1 MSLPIPLPPPIPLG
15 RSVRYIPRMFGNNE
29 QKKIEA
35 VKKDSGTRLWSF
47 TSYRINRDNTYHT
60 AFWLDS
66 NRNRHDVIGL
76 NG

>member
-15 RSVRYIPRMFGNNE
+15 RSVRYIPRMFCNNE

-35 VKKDSGTRLWSF
+35 TRKDYCTKLFNFIRYLNKNNNVHH
-47 TSYRINRDNTYHT
+47 R
-60 AFWLDS
+60 AFWIDS
-66 NRNRHDVIGL
+66 NGSTHEVFGL